1 MALFSVLLFQLEPR
15 IAESNSIIIRCI
27 DEEKEALL
35 TFEQSPVD
43 EYGALSSWG
52 REDDKRNCC
61 KWRGVCCNN
70 TTSHFK
76 VLNLRSSNDENAR
89 RKILKGTISSALL
102 LCLNCMIYDIWT
114 LVTINFGGIP
124 VPEFVGSLSK
134 LRYLSLPSTEL
145 EGGIPKFFGNS
156 CSLNILRLPFNY
168 LNGQLSELIQ
178 SLSGGCMVNS
188 LESLYLGANDLTGPI
203 HDFGGFSSLKELRLR
218 ENRLNGT
225 INKSL
230 SQLSKLESLS
240 LGRNSFTA
248 ITQERSSNPT
258 IGFGQYVVV
267 HLGIAYEFSYL
278 DTLQWTWKGSENE
291 YENTLGL
298 VKCLDLSNNKL
309 CGAIPEEIMDVLGL
323 IASNLS
329 RNNLIG
335 AIPPKIGQLKSLD
348 FLDLSRNR
356 FSGSISSGLT
366 QLSRLGVLDLSDN
379 SSSGK
384 ISLGTQIQSFNPSVY
399 AGNLELCGLPL
410 QNKCPDEESAPCPGI
425 EDDANTPED
434 EDDQFITL
442 GFYMSLILGFC
453 VGFWESVEL

>member
-1 MALFSVLLFQLEPR
+1 MRRKKRFSLLNRARWMNMALCLHG
-15 IAESNSIIIRCI
+15 
-27 DEEKEALL
+27 EEKMTKEIAVNGEE
-35 TFEQSPVD
+35 FAV
-43 EYGALSSWG
+43 
-52 REDDKRNCC
+52 
-61 KWRGVCCNN
+61 
-70 TTSHFK
+70 TTQLAIS
-76 VLNLRSSNDENAR
+76 
-89 RKILKGTISSALL
+89 RKILKDTISSALL
-102 LCLNCMIYDIWT
+102 LCLNCMIYGLHFNLSTSIEN
-114 LVTINFGGIP
+114 LISVTTI
-124 VPEFVGSLSK
+124 SL
-134 LRYLSLPSTEL
+134 LLQYLSLPSTEL

-188 LESLYLGANDLTGPI
+188 LESLYLG
-203 HDFGGFSSLKELRLR
+203 FSSLKELRLR

-225 INKSL
+225 INKRL
-230 SQLSKLESLS
+230 SQLSKLDLS
-240 LGRNSFTA
+240 ILDLANNSFSGK
-248 ITQERSSNPT
+248 IPNSMGFLPVTQERSSNPT

-278 DTLQWTWKGSENE
+278 DTLQWTWKGSE
-291 YENTLGL
+291 TT
-298 VKCLDLSNNKL
+298 
-309 CGAIPEEIMDVLGL
+309 IPEEIMDVLGL

-335 AIPPKIGQLKSLD
+335 AIPPKIGQ
-348 FLDLSRNR
+348 NR
-356 FSGSISSGLT
+356 FSGSIPSGLA

-379 SSSGK
+379 S
-384 ISLGTQIQSFNPSVY
+384 SFNPSVY

-410 QNKCPDEESAPCPGI
+410 QNKCPDEQSAPCPGI

>member
-1 MALFSVLLFQLEPR
+1 MRRKKRFSLLNRARWMNMALCLHG
-15 IAESNSIIIRCI
+15 
-27 DEEKEALL
+27 EEKMTKEIAVNG
-35 TFEQSPVD
+35 EESAV
-43 EYGALSSWG
+43 
-52 REDDKRNCC
+52 
-61 KWRGVCCNN
+61 
-70 TTSHFK
+70 TTQLAIS
-76 VLNLRSSNDENAR
+76 
-89 RKILKGTISSALL
+89 SSALL

-134 LRYLSLPSTEL
+134 LRYLNLSCGTPSIPHLQDLSGLHFNLSTSIENLISVTTISLLLQYLSLPSTEL

-230 SQLSKLESLS
+230 SQLSKLDLS
-240 LGRNSFTA
+240 ILDLANNSFSGKIPNSMGFLP

-335 AIPPKIGQLKSLD
+335 AIPPKIGQ
-348 FLDLSRNR
+348 NR

>member
-1 MALFSVLLFQLEPR
+1 MSSKLFLLLQYIALFSVLLFQLEPR
-15 IAESNSIIIRCI
+15 IADSNSIIIRCI

-35 TFEQSPVD
+35 TFEQSPMD

-52 REDDKRNCC
+52 TEDDKINCC
-61 KWRGVCCNN
+61 EWRGVCCNN

-76 VLNLRSSNDENAR
+76 VLNLRRSNDENAR
-89 RKILKGTISSALL
+89 RKILK
-102 LCLNCMIYDIWT
+102 
-114 LVTINFGGIP
+114 
-124 VPEFVGSLSK
+124 VPEFIGSLSK
-134 LRYLSLPSTEL
+134 LRYLNLSC
-145 EGGIPKFFGNS
+145 GGIPKFFGNS

-203 HDFGGFSSLKELRLR
+203 PDFGGFSSLKELRLR

-230 SQLSKLESLS
+230 SQLSKHESLT
-240 LGRNSFTA
+240 LGRNSFTVDILNIA
-248 ITQERSSNPT
+248 FIFKELLATESFGSQEEC
-258 IGFGQYVVV
+258 IFC
-267 HLGIAYEFSYL
+267 YL

-298 VKCLDLSNNKL
+298 VKCLDLSNNNL

-356 FSGSISSGLT
+356 FSGSIPSGLA
-366 QLSRLGVLDLSDN
+366 QLSRL
-379 SSSGK
+379 
-384 ISLGTQIQSFNPSVY
+384 VY

-434 EDDQFITL
+434 EDDQFITRIL
-442 GFYMSLILGFC
+442 HELDSWFLCWILGVCGTLMLNQLLEWYERFALC
-453 VGFWESVEL
+453 DSSCEYCNTAKKVQELIKR

>member
-1 MALFSVLLFQLEPR
+1 MVS
-15 IAESNSIIIRCI
+15 
-27 DEEKEALL
+27 
-35 TFEQSPVD
+35 
-43 EYGALSSWG
+43 
-52 REDDKRNCC
+52 
-61 KWRGVCCNN
+61 
-70 TTSHFK
+70 
-76 VLNLRSSNDENAR
+76 
-89 RKILKGTISSALL
+89 
-102 LCLNCMIYDIWT
+102 
-114 LVTINFGGIP
+114 
-124 VPEFVGSLSK
+124 
-134 LRYLSLPSTEL
+134 LRYLSLPPTEL
-145 EGGIPKFFGNS
+145 EGGIPNFFGNS

-230 SQLSKLESLS
+230 GQLSKLESLS
-240 LGRNSFTA
+240 LGRNSFTGLTFSTLPSSSRNCSQLRALDLKKNAFFGEIPTWIGGSLQNLTVLSLKSNKFHGNIPYQLCNLRFIQVLDLSSNILSRKIPKCFYNFSA

-335 AIPPKIGQLKSLD
+335 AIPPKIRQLKSLD

>member
-1 MALFSVLLFQLEPR
+1 MRRKKRFSLLNRARWMNMALF
-15 IAESNSIIIRCI
+15 
-27 DEEKEALL
+27 
-35 TFEQSPVD
+35 
-43 EYGALSSWG
+43 
-52 REDDKRNCC
+52 
-61 KWRGVCCNN
+61 
-70 TTSHFK
+70 
-76 VLNLRSSNDENAR
+76 
-89 RKILKGTISSALL
+89 
-102 LCLNCMIYDIWT
+102 
-114 LVTINFGGIP
+114 
-124 VPEFVGSLSK
+124 PEFIGSLSK
-134 LRYLSLPSTEL
+134 LRYLNLSCGTPSIPHLQDLSGLHFNLSTSIENLISITTISLLLQYLSLPSTEL

-203 HDFGGFSSLKELRLR
+203 PDFGGFSSLKELRLR

-230 SQLSKLESLS
+230 SQLSKHDLS
-240 LGRNSFTA
+240 ILDLANNSFSGKIPNSMGFLP

-258 IGFGQYVVV
+258 IGFGLYVVV
-267 HLGIAYEFSYL
+267 HIGIAYEFSYL

-298 VKCLDLSNNKL
+298 VKCLDLSNNNL

-335 AIPPKIGQLKSLD
+335 AIPPKIGQ
-348 FLDLSRNR
+348 NR
-356 FSGSISSGLT
+356 FSGSIPSGLA

-379 SSSGK
+379 S
-384 ISLGTQIQSFNPSVY
+384 SFNPSVY

-434 EDDQFITL
+434 EDDQFITRIL
-442 GFYMSLILGFC
+442 HELDSWFLCWILGVCGTLMLNQLLEWYERFALC
-453 VGFWESVEL
+453 DSSCEYCNTAKKVQELIKR